1 MNFNRILR
9 ASMVAASL
17 VTVAACAAPGGN
29 VVSYSGAR
37 QVNEVYYGR
46 VIDAR
51 EVVIQER
58 NDGVG
63 AAAGI
68 VTGAAIGSQI
78 GGGRDDRIV
87 GGIVGAIAGGLIGNE
102 IEKGV
107 DRRRAIEY
115 TIRLE
120 GRGGDI
126 TVAQGRDPFIRV
138 GEDVEVSINS
148 RTGEA
153 RVNPRRYR

>member
-1 MNFNRILR
+1 MNLSRILR
-9 ASMVAASL
+9 ASMIAASL

-37 QVNEVYYGR
+37 QVNETYIGR

-107 DRRRAIEY
+107 DRRKAIEY
-115 TIRLE
+115 TIEFENGERWS
-120 GRGGDI
+120 I
-126 TVAQGRDPFIRV
+126 AQGRDPYIGIGQRV
-138 GEDVEVSINS
+138 QVIVNR

-153 RVNPRRYR
+153 RVVPYR